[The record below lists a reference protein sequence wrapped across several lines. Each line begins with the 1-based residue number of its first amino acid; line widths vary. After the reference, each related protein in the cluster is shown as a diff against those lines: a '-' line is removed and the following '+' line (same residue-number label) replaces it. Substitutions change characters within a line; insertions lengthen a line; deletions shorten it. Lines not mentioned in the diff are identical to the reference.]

1 MVGNSIGAIFIE
13 KMYNRK
19 KWKMK
24 INDVLYSHG
33 ITLKLRGSTSQR
45 ILYKDIDF

>member
-1 MVGNSIGAIFIE
+1 
-13 KMYNRK
+13 
-19 KWKMK
+19 MK

-33 ITLKLRGSTSQR
+33 ITLKLRGSTNQR